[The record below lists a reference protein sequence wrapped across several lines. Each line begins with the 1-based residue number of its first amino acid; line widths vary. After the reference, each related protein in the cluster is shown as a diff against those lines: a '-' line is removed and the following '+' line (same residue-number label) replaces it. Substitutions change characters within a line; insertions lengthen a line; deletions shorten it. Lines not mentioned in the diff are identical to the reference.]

1 MAAPVK
7 LSPADLAGASF
18 GDIISGTPSLP
29 AGAVRISPQDVAS
42 FDDQTEETPGV
53 AKTIALNATNLFGAA
68 PALSGVIQHLV
79 NNEDYAQARDR
90 YQRMIDAANE
100 ANPIAGY
107 VGKGASLLGE
117 TVIGGGLGKVAS
129 LGAKAIGAGRL
140 LGEAG
145 GLGSS
150 IAKGVAGGAAYGA
163 AGGAGEALSHGQ
175 DAGSAALTGGALGGL
190 AGGALGGVAH
200 GAGQLLRG
208 AEDRQA
214 NSLIQGVAG
223 GILPRERKL
232 ASRLG
237 AKGALLG
244 ETEAEKAG
252 ITSTDALAENHKAI
266 RKAASNNPAV
276 AQAGIRD
283 LEAVTDSL
291 ETAKRPHYDKLDEAL
306 GGGTHAKTPVDAL
319 RNKASVLQGRERKV
333 LEDTANLLEEKYA
346 TVSTDAARQQLLRA
360 IPPGDQAARDVIDK
374 FAEKIP
380 AGENW
385 NKTRFLNE
393 IAGGNALENSHTIDP
408 MLRKQV
414 EKLPF
419 SFDGEARIPSRE
431 LRKVLTAAQE
441 EAATAMG
448 TLNATENARLK
459 DLPRQVVQGVVNRE
473 LDRAA
478 GSGGAEAAVKA
489 IREINTR
496 QSTLLHIKKFAEAQ
510 LDKRVLN
517 KQGITP
523 QRAAGGILGAIE
535 GGNALTSLISGNPG
549 HAAAH
554 AVGAAVGTALPTAA
568 HATATA
574 GTDRLAWLAR
584 EARQALQAKAAGQV
598 PTVGGMKALKIIS
611 ALRGA
616 GQVLPATAG
625 ALGAASSTTAADV
638 VNQ

>member
-1 MAAPVK
+1 MPTYAELIAAGGKP
-7 LSPADLAGASF
+7 
-18 GDIISGTPSLP
+18 TPEP
-29 AGAVRISPQDVAS
+29 AGLTY
-42 FDDQTEETPGV
+42 DQLKQMGGVPSEEFSQEEAPGV

-90 YQRMIDAANE
+90 YQRMIDSANE

-107 VGKGASLLGE
+107 VGKGASLIGE

-175 DAGSAALTGGALGGL
+175 DAGTAALSGGAIGGV
-190 AGGALGGVAH
+190 AGGALGAVAH
-200 GAGQLLRG
+200 GASKLLHG
-208 AEDRQA
+208 AEDAQA
-214 NSLIQGVAG
+214 NSLVQGVSS

-232 ASRLG
+232 ASRLAG
-237 AKGALLG
+237 KGAILG
-244 ETEAEKAG
+244 ETEAAKAG
-252 ITSTDALAENHKAI
+252 ITSTDALVENQKAI
-266 RKAASNNPAV
+266 RKAASSKPHE
-276 AQAGIRD
+276 AQQGIRE
-283 LEAVTDSL
+283 LETVTDSL
-291 ETAKRPHYDKLDEAL
+291 ESSKGPHYEAVDAAN
-306 GGGTHAKTPVDAL
+306 GGGVHAKTPVDAL

-346 TVSTDAARQQLLRA
+346 TVSTDAARQQLLKA
-360 IPPGDQAARDVIDK
+360 VPAGDQGARDVIEK
-374 FAEKIP
+374 FTKKIP

-393 IAGGNALENSHTIDP
+393 LAGGDALANSHTIDP

-459 DLPRQVVQGVVNRE
+459 ALPEQVLKGVVNRE

-478 GSGGAEAAVKA
+478 GNGGAEAAVKA

-496 QSTLLHIKKFAEAQ
+496 QSTLLNIKKFAESA
-510 LDKRVLN
+510 LDKKVLN
-517 KQGITP
+517 KQGLTP
-523 QRAAGGILGAIE
+523 QKTTGGIIGALEGSQALNSAISGNFGHAALHVAGGIVG
-535 GGNALTSLISGNPG
+535 S
-549 HAAAH
+549 
-554 AVGAAVGTALPTAA
+554 AVPTAA
-568 HATATA
+568 KGASTA
-574 GTDRLAWLAR
+574 GIDRMAWLAR
-584 EARQALQAKAAGQV
+584 EARQALQAQSAGQV
-598 PTVGGMKALKIIS
+598 PTEAGIKALRIIKT
-611 ALRGA
+611 LRGA
-616 GQVLPATAG
+616 GQVLPAAAG
-625 ALGAASSTTAADV
+625 ALGAANSTTAAKV
-638 VNQ
+638 VGAQ